1 MTRKTTN
8 GKKMAVKETA
18 QEIYLAG
25 LGAVAVAGEEGS
37 KLFVDL
43 VKKGRAL
50 EKTGRAK
57 VEDAVDQAMARAR
70 GIRAEAQGAV
80 AKVASPLDEGM
91 TNAMHKLGVPTRRE
105 IQTLTRRV
113 EELTRVVEKRGQSA
127 PRAAKKAAK
136 RTRRVA
142 K

>member
-8 GKKMAVKETA
+8 GKRMAVKETA

-127 PRAAKKAAK
+127 PRAAKQTAK